1 MLEINNLTVEVGGRR
16 VLKGVDL
23 HVEAGH
29 TNVLFGP
36 NGAGKSVL
44 LMTLMGFSGYKVI
57 EGEIIFKGEDITNLS
72 VSQRAQMGMGI
83 MSQRPPNLNGVKLHD
98 LLDVIAEDLKETE
111 ELAESVGMMN
121 FFERDINVGFSGG
134 EIKRSEL
141 LQLSAQN
148 PDFLL
153 LDEPESG
160 VDLASIEL
168 LGTTINKLLKK
179 DCKCPGERCKH
190 GKSALVITHTGQV
203 LDYLETDRAYILCNG
218 TVMCSGNPREMLTEI
233 KEQGYE
239 ECIKCKLMEI

>member
-23 HVEAGH
+23 DVEAGH

-44 LMTLMGFSGYKVI
+44 LMTLMGFSGYKVVD
-57 EGEIIFKGEDITNLS
+57 GEIIFKGEDITNLS

-83 MSQRPPNLNGVKLHD
+83 MTQRPPNLSGVKLQD
-98 LLDVIAEDLKETE
+98 LLGVISNDLSDTK
-111 ELAESVGMMN
+111 ELAESVDMIR
-121 FFERDINVGFSGG
+121 FFDRDINVGFSGG

-168 LGTTINKLLKK
+168 LGTTINKLLTKN
-179 DCKCPGERCKH
+179 CKCPGERCKH

-203 LDYLETDRAYILCNG
+203 LDYMQTDRAYILCNG

-233 KEQGYE
+233 KEQGYQ

>member
-1 MLEINNLTVEVGGRR
+1 MLEINNLTVEVGGRK
-16 VLKGVDL
+16 VLKDVDL
-23 HVEAGH
+23 EVETGH

-44 LMTLMGFSGYKVI
+44 LMTLMGFSGYNVV
-57 EGEIIFKGEDITNLS
+57 EGEIIFKGEDITSLS

-83 MSQRPPNLNGVKLHD
+83 MTQRPPNLSGVKLHD
-98 LLDVIAEDLKETE
+98 LLEVIAKDLRDTE
-111 ELAESVGMMN
+111 ELAGSMDMAR
-121 FFERDINVGFSGG
+121 FFERDLNVGFSGG

-141 LQLSAQN
+141 LQLSAQD
-148 PDFLL
+148 PDLLL

-168 LGTTINKLLKK
+168 LGTTINKLLTK
-179 DCKCPGERCKH
+179 DCKCPGERFKY
-190 GKSALVITHTGQV
+190 GKSALVITHTGQI
-203 LDYLETDRAYILCNG
+203 LDYMGTDRAYILCNG
-218 TVMCSGNPREMLTEI
+218 TVMCSGNPREMLNAI